1 MATFE
6 HTDATFNTSVPPATL
21 TEPTLFL
28 MSFASFALSAG
39 LGQDH
44 TFDASLS
51 SNLLIVWGVNTP
63 VSTHLV
69 GRSAKA
75 LDMVIEAGQPLLII
89 VGVSFQHLPASDDTA
104 IDFIQPDLASELGW
118 FARFLSPD
126 DRGMRFEQTH
136 TLILLITYS
145 LLTFV
150 SRIKSPH
157 PGQFI
162 LLAAA
167 LCVMTSPTI
176 LENAHTI
183 SFHDRP
189 TKARGL
195 NT

>member
-1 MATFE
+1 MMV
-6 HTDATFNTSVPPATL
+6 DGRLP
-21 TEPTLFL
+21 LF
-28 MSFASFALSAG
+28 AV
-39 LGQDH
+39 
-44 TFDASLS
+44 
-51 SNLLIVWGVNTP
+51 VWIAV
-63 VSTHLV
+63 
-69 GRSAKA
+69 
-75 LDMVIEAGQPLLII
+75 
-89 VGVSFQHLPASDDTA
+89 QHLPAGDDTA

-183 SFHDRP
+183 SFHDP
-189 TKARGL
+189 TYEGKRSQYL
-195 NT
+195 DITSQ